1 MSKIK
6 CPKYLM
12 SQRHPSNPPAH
23 IHSEEPVFVRN
34 QSDLALPSTQRCTR
48 VTMIILVIIITHSI
62 LV

>member
-1 MSKIK
+1 
-6 CPKYLM
+6 M